1 MFVYKNTH
9 FILGH
14 PVIIRFRIIT
24 DRQVSKY
31 GIHTILPYFET
42 YKFTWLA
49 PNCSY
54 MYCMCKQICL
64 SNFKY

>member
-1 MFVYKNTH
+1 MFVYKNTY

-42 YKFTWLA
+42 YKTWLA
-49 PNCSY
+49 PNCILLY
-54 MYCMCKQICL
+54 VLYV
-64 SNFKY
+64 

>member
-31 GIHTILPYFET
+31 GMVHTILPYFET
-42 YKFTWLA
+42 
-49 PNCSY
+49 
-54 MYCMCKQICL
+54 
-64 SNFKY
+64 